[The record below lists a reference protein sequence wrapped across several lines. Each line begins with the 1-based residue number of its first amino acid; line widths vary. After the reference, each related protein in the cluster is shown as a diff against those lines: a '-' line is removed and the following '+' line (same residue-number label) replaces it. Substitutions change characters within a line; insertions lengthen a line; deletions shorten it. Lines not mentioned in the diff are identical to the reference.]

1 MKNKEDK
8 DTEEKGIRE
17 GRPEIKFQGRKF
29 MVTEDKGL

>member
-17 GRPEIKFQGRKF
+17 GCPEIKFQGRKF
-29 MVTEDKGL
+29 MMTEDKGL